1 MIDSEIGGK
10 RGRVWN
16 KEERA
21 NLISTSDEDVC
32 LMLY

>member
-1 MIDSEIGGK
+1 MIGSEIGGK

-21 NLISTSDEDVC
+21 NLTSTSDENAC